1 MIEMNQPK
9 IEDVSPIKKKMTFD
23 IPWQDVRHEL
33 DAVYQKV
40 GKTARIKGF
49 RPGKVPRAM
58 LEKFYRQDVEAD
70 VVANLVN
77 HFYWDALQKNSI
89 AAVAQPEIEQA
100 GIEVEKNFTF
110 SATVEVQPQ
119 VEPVGYKEM
128 ELEKQAPIVTDAEL
142 EASMEQMRQ
151 MMAVLKNVEDGR
163 GVQKGDFVTISFEGA
178 LEGDKLPELKSE
190 NYLLEIGSGS
200 FVPGFEDQL
209 IDARKGT
216 VKNIEVVFP
225 ENYHAANLAGKNVAF
240 TVEIKDIKIKELPD
254 FDDKFIK
261 NFGKYT
267 TLDDLRTDVRRGIG
281 EDKKKRAETA
291 FIRQISDK
299 LLEKNSFDVPEA
311 FVQQQIYFM
320 VTDAQSRMVSEGM
333 DPKKAEELAV
343 NYSGHFRDEAT
354 KVVKTTILLEKI
366 AEKESISATD
376 EEVENRIR
384 EFALQRSQDYETYR
398 KSLEKDG
405 LLENIRGELVNRK
418 TYEFIEAS
426 AKVTLLEVEKI
437 ESGDVEK

>member
-1 MIEMNQPK
+1 MDEINELK
-9 IEDVSPIKKKMTFD
+9 IDDVSSVKKKITFD
-23 IPWQDVRHEL
+23 VPWQHVKHEM

-49 RPGKVPRAM
+49 RPGKVPRSM

-70 VVANLVN
+70 VAANLIN
-77 HFYWDALQKNSI
+77 RYYWDAIQKNNI

-100 GIEVEKNFTF
+100 GIEPEKNFTF
-110 SATVEVQPQ
+110 SATVEIQPQ
-119 VEPVGYKEM
+119 VEPIGYKEL
-128 ELEKQAPIVTDAEL
+128 ELEKEMPVVADAEL

-163 GVQKGDFVTISFEGA
+163 GAQKGDFVTINFEGA
-178 LEGDKLPELKSE
+178 LDGAKLPELKSE

-200 FVPGFEDQL
+200 FIPGFEDQL
-209 IDARKGT
+209 IDTPKGA

-225 ENYHAANLAGKNVAF
+225 ENYQASHLAGKTVAF
-240 TVEIKDIKIKELPD
+240 AVEIKDIKIKELPD

-261 NFGKYT
+261 NFGKYES
-267 TLDDLRTDVRRGIG
+267 LDDLRADVRRGI
-281 EDKKKRAETA
+281 EKDKMKRAETA

-299 LLEKNSFDVPEA
+299 LLEKNVFDVPEA

-320 VTDAQSRMVSEGM
+320 VTDARNRMISEGM

-354 KVVKTTILLEKI
+354 KVIKTTILLEKI
-366 AEKESISATD
+366 AEKESISVTD

-384 EFALQRSQDYETYR
+384 ELALQGSQDYETYR

-418 TYEFIEAS
+418 TYEFIESS
-426 AKVTLLEVEKI
+426 ARVTLREAEKM
-437 ESGDVEK
+437 ESGDAEK

>member
-1 MIEMNQPK
+1 MTEMNEPK
-9 IEDVSPIKKKMTFD
+9 IEDVSSIKKKITFD
-23 IPWQDVRHEL
+23 VPWQDVKHEL

-49 RPGKVPRAM
+49 RPGKVPRNM

-70 VVANLVN
+70 VAVNLIN
-77 HFYWDALQKNSI
+77 KYYWDALQKNGI

-100 GIEVEKNFTF
+100 GIEAEKNFTF
-110 SATVEVQPQ
+110 SATVEVHPQ

-128 ELEKQAPIVTDAEL
+128 ELEKQEPIVTDAEL

-151 MMAVLKNVEDGR
+151 MMAVLKNAEGDR
-163 GVQKGDFVTISFEGA
+163 GVQKGDFVTINFEGA
-178 LEGDKLPELKSE
+178 LEGNKLPELKSE

-209 IDARKGT
+209 IDTRKGA

-225 ENYHAANLAGKNVAF
+225 ENYQAAHLAGKNVAF
-240 TVEIKDIKIKELPD
+240 AVEIKDIKIKELPD
-254 FDDKFIK
+254 FDDNFIK
-261 NFGKYT
+261 KFGKYESI
-267 TLDDLRTDVRRGIG
+267 DDLRADVRRGIG

-299 LLEKNSFDVPEA
+299 LLEKNTFDVPEA
-311 FVQQQIYFM
+311 FVQQQVYFM
-320 VTDAQSRMVSEGM
+320 ATDAQSRMVSEGM
-333 DPKKAEELAV
+333 DPKKAEELAM
-343 NYSGHFRDEAT
+343 NYSGHFRDEAS

-366 AEKESISATD
+366 AEKESITATD

-384 EFALQRSQDYETYR
+384 ELARQRSQDYETYR

-405 LLENIRGELVNRK
+405 LLENIRGELINRK
-418 TYEFIEAS
+418 TYEFIEAN
-426 AKVTLLEVEKI
+426 AKVTLREAEKM
-437 ESGDVEK
+437 ESGDAEQ

>member
-1 MIEMNQPK
+1 MTEMNEPK
-9 IEDVSPIKKKMTFD
+9 IEDVSSIKKKITFD
-23 IPWQDVRHEL
+23 VPWQDVKHEL

-49 RPGKVPRAM
+49 RPGKVPRNM

-70 VVANLVN
+70 VAVNLIN
-77 HFYWDALQKNSI
+77 KYYWDALQKNGI

-100 GIEVEKNFTF
+100 GIEAEKNFTF
-110 SATVEVQPQ
+110 SATVEVHPQ

-128 ELEKQAPIVTDAEL
+128 ELEKQEPIVTDAEL

-151 MMAVLKNVEDGR
+151 MMAVLKNVEGDR
-163 GVQKGDFVTISFEGA
+163 GVQKGDFVTINFEGA
-178 LEGDKLPELKSE
+178 LEGNKLPELKSE

-209 IDARKGT
+209 IDTRKGA

-225 ENYHAANLAGKNVAF
+225 ENYQAAHLAGKNVAF
-240 TVEIKDIKIKELPD
+240 AVEIKDIKIKELPD
-254 FDDKFIK
+254 FDDNFMKK
-261 NFGKYT
+261 FGKYESI
-267 TLDDLRTDVRRGIG
+267 DDLRADVRRGIG

-299 LLEKNSFDVPEA
+299 LLEKNTFDVPEA
-311 FVQQQIYFM
+311 FVQQQVYFM
-320 VTDAQSRMVSEGM
+320 ATDAQSRMVSEGM
-333 DPKKAEELAV
+333 DPKKAEELAM
-343 NYSGHFRDEAT
+343 NYSGHFREEAS

-366 AEKESISATD
+366 AEKESITATD

-384 EFALQRSQDYETYR
+384 ELARQRSQDYETYR

-405 LLENIRGELVNRK
+405 LLENIRGELINRK
-418 TYEFIEAS
+418 TYEFIEAN
-426 AKVTLLEVEKI
+426 AKVTLREAEKM
-437 ESGDVEK
+437 ESGDAEK